1 LPASLPTT
9 FARRPHPRFARACTA
24 ALLLLLAGTAWAL
37 DVRVSTPRARGT
49 LLVVNTRIDDLLD
62 ARVRNSLERG
72 MPATLELHPELWR
85 RRAAWF
91 DKLEDAGQ
99 VYAVRV
105 HYEVWDG
112 AWRVERPGAAAER
125 FTSVDSVARYLE
137 RPWAVA
143 LTEVKNLRFGTT
155 YYAVVNVTLRP
166 VSAEDVSEVEGWL
179 AGRGGMG
186 GLGVITELPRS
197 LFDAVRNVAGFGDRR
212 ARAITRPFI
221 PDTLETSER

>member
-1 LPASLPTT
+1 M
-9 FARRPHPRFARACTA
+9 HPRLVRACAA
-24 ALLLLLAGTAWAL
+24 ALLLVLAGTAWAL
-37 DVRVSTPRARGT
+37 DVRVSTPRVRGA
-49 LLVVNTRIDDLLD
+49 LLVVNTRLDNLIDD
-62 ARVRNSLERG
+62 RVRNSLERG

-85 RRAAWF
+85 RRTAWF
-91 DKLEDAGQ
+91 DRLEDAGQ

-112 AWRVERPGAAAER
+112 AWRVERPGAAGER
-125 FTSVDSVARYLE
+125 FTSVDSVASYLE

-143 LTEVKNLRFGTT
+143 LTPVSNLRPGST
-155 YYAVVNVTLRP
+155 YYGVVNVTLRP

-221 PDTLETSER
+221 PDTLERSER

>member
-1 LPASLPTT
+1 M
-9 FARRPHPRFARACTA
+9 RACAA

-37 DVRVSTPRARGT
+37 DVRVATLRVRGP
-49 LLVVNTRIDDLLD
+49 LLVVNTRIDNLLD

-91 DKLEDAGQ
+91 DRLEDPGQ
-99 VYAVRV
+99 VYAVRI

-112 AWRVERPGAAAER
+112 AWRIERPGAAAER
-125 FTSVDSVARYLE
+125 FTTVDSVASYLE

-143 LTEVKNLRFGTT
+143 LTEVRNLRFGTT
-155 YYAVVNVTLRP
+155 YYGVVNVTLRP

-212 ARAITRPFI
+212 ARAITVPFI
-221 PDTLETSER
+221 PDTLESSER